1 MNKRTVQIVKNG
13 QTESINA
20 EMIRVGDIIYLKN
33 EENVPCD
40 AVVLATSYQVT
51 FLKWQPCHS
60 SAEGFGFCQ
69 NYHTIEM

>member
-1 MNKRTVQIVKNG
+1 MQIVKNG

-51 FLKWQPCHS
+51 EFFILFRDNGS
-60 SAEGFGFCQ
+60 I
-69 NYHTIEM
+69 T